1 MGRGRWLPPFEGQSR
16 EQRRRRLLVCLVVFL
31 LALATMGA
39 LWPPSPGNIVDFEV
53 AGDEGAPAYLDAW
66 TGTDGMRAALAI
78 LADFPFLVAY
88 GLGLALLLDA
98 VARWT
103 PGERG
108 RFLARGAWVP
118 IAAAAFDA
126 LENLC
131 LLVVI
136 SGRTDTW
143 PDLAESFASVK
154 FVLIYGVAP
163 LVLVIGLVSAALARR
178 ASWTP
183 PRGT

>member
-1 MGRGRWLPPFEGQSR
+1 MAGGRWLPPFEGQTR
-16 EQRRRRLLVCLVVFL
+16 EQRRRRLLACLGVFVL
-31 LALATMGA
+31 SLATMGA
-39 LWPPSPGNIVDFEV
+39 LWPPSPGNIVDFEL
-53 AGDEGAPAYLDAW
+53 AGDAGAQAYLDAW

-78 LADFPFLVAY
+78 LADLPFLVAY
-88 GLGLALLLDA
+88 GLGVALLLDA

-103 PGERG
+103 PGDRG

-118 IAAAAFDA
+118 IAAAGFDL

-136 SGRTDTW
+136 SGRADTW

-154 FVLIYGVAP
+154 FFLIYVVAP
-163 LVLVIGLVSAALARR
+163 LVLVAGLVSAALSRR
-178 ASWTP
+178 A
-183 PRGT
+183 